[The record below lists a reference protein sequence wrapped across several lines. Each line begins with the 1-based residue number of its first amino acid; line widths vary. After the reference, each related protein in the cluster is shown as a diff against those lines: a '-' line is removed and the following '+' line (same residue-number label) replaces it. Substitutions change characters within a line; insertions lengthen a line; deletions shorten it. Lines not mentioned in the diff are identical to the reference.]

1 MSATYKSIELV
12 GTSAE
17 SYADATRTAIRRAS
31 QTIRN
36 LKWFE
41 VDEIRGRIDDNK
53 VAEYQVTLK
62 IGFLIDGSD

>member
-17 SYADATRTAIRRAS
+17 SYAEATRSAIRRAS
-31 QTIRN
+31 KSMRG

-41 VDEIRGRIDDNK
+41 VHEMRGRIEDDDVDLFHVK
-53 VAEYQVTLK
+53 LTAWFELE
-62 IGFLIDGSD
+62 D

>member
-17 SYADATRTAIRRAS
+17 SYADATRSAIRRAS
-31 QTIRN
+31 KTMRN

-41 VDEIRGRIDDNK
+41 VREMRGHIANDD
-53 VAEYQVTLK
+53 VDLFQVKLTAWFELE
-62 IGFLIDGSD
+62 D

>member
-17 SYADATRTAIRRAS
+17 SYADATRTAIRRVS
-31 QTIRN
+31 KSMRG

-41 VDEIRGRIDDNK
+41 VNEMRGHIGDGD
-53 VAEYQVTLK
+53 VDLFQVKLTAWFALE
-62 IGFLIDGSD
+62 D